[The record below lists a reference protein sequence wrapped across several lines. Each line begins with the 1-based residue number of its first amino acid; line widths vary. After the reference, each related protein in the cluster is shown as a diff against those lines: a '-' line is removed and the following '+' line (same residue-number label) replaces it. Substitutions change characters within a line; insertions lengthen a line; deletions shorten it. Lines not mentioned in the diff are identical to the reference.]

1 MIAVSQ
7 KYGYGMMDAS
17 ALVDLA
23 ERWGTVPTQRICT
36 SDVLIIDK

>member
-1 MIAVSQ
+1 MSH

-23 ERWGTVPTQRICT
+23 ERWQSVPVQHICT
-36 SDVLIIDK
+36 SKVLILDK